1 MSGEGVVRKSYIT
14 RIPGGKTLK
23 IDISIRGD
31 IIENIV
37 ISGDF
42 FAYPEEMVDELES
55 AIRGHK
61 LSDVIGIVEDFRNR
75 IVFLGVS
82 IDDIINALRKITG

>member
-1 MSGEGVVRKSYIT
+1 MSRGEVIKKSYIT

-23 IDISIRGD
+23 IDISIRDNIVED
-31 IIENIV
+31 II

-61 LSDVIGIVEDFRNR
+61 LSDIIDIVESYRDR

-82 IDDIINALRKITG
+82 IDDIINVLRKIIG